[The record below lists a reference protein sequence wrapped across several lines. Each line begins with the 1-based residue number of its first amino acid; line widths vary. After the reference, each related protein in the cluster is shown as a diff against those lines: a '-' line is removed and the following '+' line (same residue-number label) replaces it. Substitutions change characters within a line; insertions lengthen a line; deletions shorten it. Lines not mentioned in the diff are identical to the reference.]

1 MVEDKAIISDDE
13 VKIDAKTLEIVLVQG
28 DLSTLTTTQRLSY
41 YRSIC
46 QASGLNPLSKPFEYI
61 QMKAP
66 GKDEGQKL
74 VLYAK
79 AEAFDQIRNN
89 KGISVTVLK
98 REMDKENGIY
108 TVTVQGKTGTRVD
121 EASGAVPISTE
132 NGKWETTA
140 SGKKYFKG
148 DGTYTPLRGE
158 PLSNAMMK
166 AETKAKRRLT
176 ISMTG
181 LALAGVVTSDTD
193 ELPEEAVRAVDD
205 VTLGFIKEGQKVIG
219 MDGSAMAAL
228 VHKYDP
234 KATSLSVLV
243 YESGV
248 AVLND
253 ICDAVLSLSAGK
265 VPEGLTPDFATELAK
280 HTKEVE
286 DKAAEGFSDMFG
298 DGTPLPPP
306 TPTK

>member
-1 MVEDKAIISDDE
+1 MTASDVAPVATTNEDE

-28 DLSTLTTTQRLSY
+28 DLSSLSTTQRLSY

-61 QMKAP
+61 QMKTP
-66 GKDEGQKL
+66 GGKDEDKKL

-79 AEAFDQIRNN
+79 AEAYDQIRNN
-89 KGISVTVLK
+89 KGISVTVVK
-98 REMDKENGIY
+98 REWDKENGVY
-108 TVTVQGKTGTRVD
+108 TVTVAGKVGNRVD
-121 EASGAVPISTE
+121 EASGSVAISKE
-132 NGKWETTA
+132 NGRWETNEKT
-140 SGKKYFKG
+140 GKKYFKG
-148 DGTYTPLRGE
+148 DGTFKMLSGE
-158 PLSNAMMK
+158 DLSNAMMK
-166 AETKAKRRLT
+166 AETKSKRRLT

-205 VTLGFIKEGQKVIG
+205 TTLAYIKEGQKYIG
-219 MDGSAMAAL
+219 MDGASMAAL

-234 KATSLSVLV
+234 KATSLSVLT

-253 ICDAVLSLSAGK
+253 ICDAVLALAQGTI
-265 VPEGLTPDFATELAK
+265 PEGLSEAYAAELAK
-280 HTKEVE
+280 HTKEAVDAE
-286 DKAAEGFSDMFG
+286 AKAFAEKF
-298 DGTPLPPP
+298 
-306 TPTK
+306 